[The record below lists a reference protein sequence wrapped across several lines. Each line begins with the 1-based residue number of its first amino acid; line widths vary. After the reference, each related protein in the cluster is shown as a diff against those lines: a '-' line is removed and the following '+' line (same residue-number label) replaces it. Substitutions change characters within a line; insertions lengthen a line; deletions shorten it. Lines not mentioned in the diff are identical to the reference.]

1 VPPSLQHQRSGIK
14 SPLMKQLPPNFIPL
28 PVSPTGFQ
36 QNPHQFNSS
45 MQVPPT
51 HVQSNPMNSNA
62 YQFPNPNASMT
73 TPAPAKLFSPTVPIQ
88 PPYQGNFSKPV
99 GPAYFIEQRSPNHQ
113 SFNNS
118 QQPPISPTLSPGYSW
133 KKT

>member
-1 VPPSLQHQRSGIK
+1 
-14 SPLMKQLPPNFIPL
+14 MKQMPPNFIPL
-28 PVSPTGFQ
+28 PVSPTGYQ

-51 HVQSNPMNSNA
+51 HVQTNPLNSNA

-73 TPAPAKLFSPTVPIQ
+73 TVKHFPPNPPPQPAFQA
-88 PPYQGNFSKPV
+88 NFSKPV

-118 QQPPISPTLSPGYSW
+118 AQQPIGLALNPGFPW
-133 KKT
+133 KKN